1 MKDFAQNATLFLLMF
16 AGIFGP
22 LLLAMNGVELFPNI
36 KKEPAPPPPPPVVV
50 EVSCEGPNGW
60 VTFSAHKEKVRLSPF
75 RSAGWRIET
84 VDGKKILATN
94 CFMQE
99 GSDDE

>member
-1 MKDFAQNATLFLLMF
+1 MKNFTQNATLFLLMF

-22 LLLAMNGVELFPNI
+22 LLLAMNGVELFPE
-36 KKEPAPPPPPPVVV
+36 EPSPPPPPPIVV
-50 EVSCEGPNGW
+50 EVSCQGPKGW
-60 VTFSAHKEKVRLSPF
+60 VTFSAEKEKVRLSPY

-84 VDGKKILATN
+84 INGRRILATN

-99 GSDDE
+99 EVRR